1 MANENEFNRYKLG
14 FIRKSAVKSLTF
26 SICIPNYNY
35 GHFIGQ
41 TIQSVLNQTYPHFEI
56 IIADNASTDNSVEVV
71 QSFKDRRV
79 RLVRNNY
86 NIGFAPN
93 LQRATMCAQN
103 DFVNLLSSDDLMNPT
118 ALETYATI
126 LNERAERAGQTVLM
140 SDAEIVN
147 SQGEVI
153 GHVRKS
159 KHSYDMVSLIGKE
172 DETFM
177 GGFNPE
183 PPYEIF
189 RGLDV
194 LRDTL
199 SNLRSFAPFL
209 TVVYP
214 RSLWNAVEGYNA
226 VRTIGPDKFFNYK
239 LLAQNPDVVYVRS
252 SLYQYRVHTS
262 PNQQAQKTSLKQQID
277 DYLYTLEYSS
287 EFLSSLGLSKNTLIT
302 AFLNRVCLKNGLTQL
317 VYGDYTQAFRMLAFA
332 LASYPK
338 ETLRQKRFY
347 MLLGLLAS
355 GPLAGVVAKLFYAG
369 YHAKELKTIFGEG

>member
-1 MANENEFNRYKLG
+1 M
-14 FIRKSAVKSLTF
+14 KSLTF

-35 GHFIGQ
+35 GRYIGQ
-41 TIQSVLNQTYPHFEI
+41 TIQGVLNQTYPHFEI
-56 IIADNASTDNSVEVV
+56 IVADNASTDNSVEIVE
-71 QSFKDRRV
+71 SFKDSRI

-93 LQRATMCAQN
+93 LQRATMYAQN
-103 DFVNLLSSDDLMNPT
+103 DFINLLSSDDLMKPN
-118 ALETYATI
+118 ALETYANI
-126 LNERAERAGQTVLM
+126 LNERAEKAQQTVLM

-147 SQGEVI
+147 SQGQMI

-159 KHSYDMVSLIGKE
+159 KHAHDMVSLIGKE

-177 GGFNPE
+177 KGGIPE
-183 PPYEIF
+183 SPYEVY

-199 SNLRSFAPFL
+199 SNLRNFAPFL

-239 LLAQNPDVVYVRS
+239 LLAQNPVVVYVRS
-252 SLYQYRVHTS
+252 SLYQYRVHIS
-262 PNQQAQKTSLKQQID
+262 PNQAAQKTNIKQQID
-277 DYLYTLEYSS
+277 DYLYTLEYSDD
-287 EFLSSLGLSKNTLIT
+287 FLSSLGLSKSTLIT

-338 ETLRQKRFY
+338 ETLRQRRFY
-347 MLLGLLAS
+347 MLFGLLAF
-355 GPLAGVVAKLFYAG
+355 GPLSGTVAKLFYRG
-369 YHAKELKTIFGEG
+369 YHAEELKNILEAG